1 MHPLLQWPYFAKV
14 GHFEREREKVGRLD
28 PSLNLSLEGETGE
41 CFFGDGS
48 CPDLGRHLS
57 LLHLHLGLSLA
68 CLSGPALNQHL
79 NQDLCSFRGQ

>member
-1 MHPLLQWPYFAKV
+1 MID
-14 GHFEREREKVGRLD
+14 FEREREKVGRLD

-48 CPDLGRHLS
+48 CCSGNIRPPPVPDLGRHLS